1 MGTIRACG
9 GEGTLG
15 SDFDANNR
23 TVGISSKNQST
34 LRSNMEANMQEIMRT
49 DYDKPWLSK

>member
-9 GEGTLG
+9 REGTLG
-15 SDFDANNR
+15 SDFDENNH